1 MQSPTI
7 LKFIIPVIL
16 IPSVI
21 LSYAVAKNLTQ
32 FVIPKI
38 FHHVILT
45 LSEAKGKNLKTQNL
59 KKNPKAQRINMT
71 FKDSGIEWLGEIPEH
86 WEVVKIKHIAK
97 KLIGGGTPDTSISDY
112 WGSDKSNSYL
122 WVSIEDITKSSFIRD
137 TSRRITQKGLE
148 ASSAKIIPPFSILY
162 SIYASLGKIAYS
174 DLPVTTN
181 QAILAIQPKKEI
193 FYKFLF
199 YILHSTTKN
208 IIMLSSTTTQN
219 NISLLIVQNLK
230 IPLPPIEKQKAIAD
244 FLDSKCKQIE
254 SFVDKKQKLITLLNE
269 KKQALINEC
278 VTKGLSA
285 ICHCKALT
293 RHSKD
298 SPSCHSEDLAEES
311 HPACHSERSE
321 ESKNIET
328 QDTESRCFA
337 IAQHD
342 RIEYKDSGIEH
353 LGKIPSHWEVR
364 RLATFGKFSKGGNIS
379 RQDLVENGEQALL
392 YGDIYMNYEISTSF
406 LDSKISENTSLGATP
421 IYRGDILFAGSGET
435 KEDIGKNIVYLG
447 NDRAFVGGDVII
459 FRQKENNAL
468 FLSYALNTKYAK
480 FYKGI
485 ESKGEIIVHIYA
497 SNLKDIKIPLPPIE
511 EQKQIA
517 QFLDS
522 EISKI
527 DSIIGKI
534 KKQIELIKEYKNSLI
549 NQAVCGKVGV
559 QKGKR

>member
-1 MQSPTI
+1 MRA
-7 LKFIIPVIL
+7 
-16 IPSVI
+16 
-21 LSYAVAKNLTQ
+21 Y
-32 FVIPKI
+32 
-38 FHHVILT
+38 
-45 LSEAKGKNLKTQNL
+45 
-59 KKNPKAQRINMT
+59 
-71 FKDSGIEWLGEIPEH
+71 KDSGIEWLGEILEH
-86 WEVVKIKHIAK
+86 WEIKPLRAILNQRNEQNNDLKLQTILSLIKDIGVIPYEEKGNVGNKSKEDLQSYKIARINDLVLNKMNAV
-97 KLIGGGTPDTSISDY
+97 IG
-112 WGSDKSNSYL
+112 
-122 WVSIEDITKSSFIRD
+122 
-137 TSRRITQKGLE
+137 
-148 ASSAKIIPPFSILY
+148 
-162 SIYASLGKIAYS
+162 SLGVSAYNGLVS
-174 DLPVTTN
+174 PIYLVFYIDN
-181 QAILAIQPKKEI
+181 PKYLMSYYYYLFQIKSVQ
-193 FYKFLF
+193 KFLKTF
-199 YILHSTTKN
+199 AYG
-208 IIMLSSTTTQN
+208 IMEIRESIDYLDFKKMFLPTP
-219 NISLLIVQNLK
+219 
-230 IPLPPIEKQKAIAD
+230 PLEEQKAIAD

-254 SFVDKKQKLITLLNE
+254 SFVDKKQRLIALLNE

-285 ICHCKALT
+285 LCHCKALT

-298 SPSCHSEDLAEES
+298 SPSCHSEALAEES
-311 HPACHSERSE
+311 TLLCHSEALAE
-321 ESKNIET
+321 ESKNIES
-328 QDTESRCFA
+328 QDKESRCFA

-342 RIEYKDSGIEH
+342 RTEYKDSGIKH

-406 LDSKISENTSLGATP
+406 LDSQISTNTSPSATP

-447 NDRAFVGGDVII
+447 EDKAFAGGDIII

-517 QFLDS
+517 EFLDS

-534 KKQIELIKEYKNSLI
+534 KKQIELIKEYKSTLI
-549 NQAVCGKVGV
+549 NQAVCGRIEKINLCL
-559 QKGKR
+559 